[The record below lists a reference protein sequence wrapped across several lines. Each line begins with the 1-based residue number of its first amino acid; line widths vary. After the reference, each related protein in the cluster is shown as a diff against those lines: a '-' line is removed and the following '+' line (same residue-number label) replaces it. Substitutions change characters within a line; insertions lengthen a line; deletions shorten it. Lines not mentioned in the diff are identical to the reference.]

1 MTLPILIEPIPNG
14 FRAWTGSP
22 LNWTVEGATAEAAA
36 AAIRERYAQLLASG
50 ARVVDLEFSI
60 DDQLAKLA
68 AELAANPFLE
78 EWTEAVKEVRRQ
90 RDLEDE
96 LELSLE
102 RASIDRNGHPT
113 PSQFGVEA
121 VQGVC
126 SCSTPILSH
135 SCSTI
140 SFQYSKRFA
149 KIEARGMRLASLQ

>member
-68 AELAANPFLE
+68 AELVANPFLE

-121 VQGVC
+121 VQ
-126 SCSTPILSH
+126 
-135 SCSTI
+135 
-140 SFQYSKRFA
+140 
-149 KIEARGMRLASLQ
+149 